1 MRISGKVIFTRHL
14 TFLVI
19 LLLLLSPAS
28 ASAAT
33 RRRAS
38 SASGTQRQVESL
50 NKELQGIAKKYNS
63 TLTSFANIERSLRAN
78 QKRIAEL
85 NIELAKDQEKLN
97 SRLETIYRNGEISI
111 FDVLLGSK
119 NFYQLSSRWIMM
131 RKIAQQDAQL
141 LNSVKRQKAEI
152 EKANESLI
160 AERNQIRSAKKRL
173 ATEGAKLRAKL
184 REQQTLLAKSKS
196 NLVASRSG
204 QRIRVSRDGSALPL
218 RGGFIFPV
226 AASHAYSND
235 WGEPRSGHR
244 HQGTDIFALRGTPV
258 VAVVGG
264 SVAADYSGRAGKM
277 LYLYGSD
284 GNSYEYMHLDG
295 FAVSEGGVSAGQV
308 IGYVGSTGN
317 ARGGSPHL
325 HFEIHPGGGGPIN
338 PYPILRA
345 AE

>member
-1 MRISGKVIFTRHL
+1 MRISGKVIFSRHL
-14 TFLVI
+14 TFFVI
-19 LLLLLSPAS
+19 LLLLSPAS
-28 ASAAT
+28 ASAVT
-33 RRRAS
+33 GRRAS
-38 SASGTQRQVESL
+38 SASGTQRQVDNL
-50 NKELQGIAKKYNS
+50 NKELQGIAKNYNS
-63 TLTSFANIERSLRAN
+63 TLTNLANIERSLRAN

-119 NFYQLSSRWIMM
+119 DFYQFSSRFEMM
-131 RKIAQQDAQL
+131 KKIAHQDAQL
-141 LNSVKRQKAEI
+141 LNSVKREKAEI
-152 EKANESLI
+152 DKANESLI
-160 AERNQIRSAKKRL
+160 AERNQIKSAKKRL
-173 ATEGAKLRAKL
+173 ATEGTKLRAKL
-184 REQQTLLAKSKS
+184 REQQALLAKSKS
-196 NLVASRSG
+196 SLVASRSG
-204 QRIRVSRDGSALPL
+204 QRIRVSRDGSAVPL

-226 AASHAYSND
+226 AGPHAYSND
-235 WGEPRSGHR
+235 WGEPREGGRR
-244 HQGTDIFALRGTPV
+244 HQGNDIFALRGTPV
-258 VAVVGG
+258 VAVVSG
-264 SVAADYSGRAGKM
+264 SVRAHYSGNAGKM

-295 FAVSEGGVSAGQV
+295 FAVSQGEVAAGQV

>member
-1 MRISGKVIFTRHL
+1 MRISGKVIFTRYL

-50 NKELQGIAKKYNS
+50 NKELRGISNQYNS

-85 NIELAKDQEKLN
+85 NTELAKDQEKLN

-119 NFYQLSSRWIMM
+119 DFYQFSSRFEMM
-131 RKIAQQDAQL
+131 KKIAHQDAQL
-141 LNSVKRQKAEI
+141 LNSVKREKAET
-152 EKANESLI
+152 EKVNERLI
-160 AERNQIRSAKKRL
+160 AERNQIKSAKKRL

-196 NLVASRSG
+196 NLMASRSG
-204 QRIRVSRDGSALPL
+204 QRIRVSRDGSAVPL
-218 RGGFIFPV
+218 RGSFIFPV
-226 AASHAYSND
+226 AGPHAYSND

-264 SVAADYSGRAGKM
+264 SVSGDYSGRAGKM

-295 FAVSEGGVSAGQV
+295 FAVTQGEVAAGQV